1 MNMEFR
7 RELDVRPLKE
17 KINIRDHMM
26 LTGSCFSEN
35 LGEKLVH
42 NRFNALFNPSG
53 IMFNPVSI
61 ADSLTSYITNR
72 SYDHSMIFKNQEWWT
87 SWDHHTRFTHADAD
101 ELLAMING
109 SQKAAHEFLKKTKW
123 LIITLGSAWVYQLD
137 NGRVVANCHKVA
149 MDKFRKKLL
158 SFEDVLGTLDNVI
171 HRIFFFNPDIRIM
184 FTVSP
189 VRHLRDGFI
198 ENNRSK
204 AVLIQAV
211 HHLVDKFD
219 KLYYFPSYELVIDDL
234 RDYRFYSEDMV
245 HPNYQATEYV
255 WQKFLKACVDGSSLN
270 VLAEINTINA
280 ARAHKPFQPDSD
292 AHRKFRKKQYDSL
305 QKLMMEY
312 PYINWENDLA
322 FFADH

>member
-1 MNMEFR
+1 MEFR
-7 RELDVRPLKE
+7 KELDVRPMKE
-17 KINIRDHMM
+17 KISIRDQIM

-42 NRFNALFNPSG
+42 NRFNTMFNPSG

-72 SYDHSMIFKNQEWWT
+72 SYDHNMIFKHQEWWT
-87 SWDHHTRFTHADAD
+87 SWDHHTRFTHSDAD
-101 ELLAMING
+101 ELLAMINA
-109 SQKAAHEFLKKTKW
+109 SQKAAHEFLRKTNW

-137 NGRVVANCHKVA
+137 DGRVVANCHKVPT
-149 MDKFRKKLL
+149 DKFRKKLL
-158 SFEDVLGTLDNVI
+158 SFEDVLSTLDNVI
-171 HRIFFFNPDIRIM
+171 HRLFLFNPGIRIM
-184 FTVSP
+184 FTISP

-255 WQKFLKACVDGSSLN
+255 WQKFLKACVDGNSHN
-270 VLAEINTINA
+270 VLADINTINA
-280 ARAHKPFQPDSD
+280 ARAHKPFQPDSE
-292 AHRKFRKKQYDSL
+292 AHKKFRKKQYDL
-305 QKLMMEY
+305 ILRLKMEH
-312 PYINWENDLA
+312 PYINWENDLS
-322 FFADH
+322 FFLDQ

>member
-1 MNMEFR
+1 MEFR
-7 RELDVRPLKE
+7 KELDVRPMKE
-17 KINIRDHMM
+17 KISIRDHIM

-42 NRFNALFNPSG
+42 NRFNVMFNPSG

-72 SYDHSMIFKNQEWWT
+72 SYDHSMIFKHQEWWT
-87 SWDHHTRFTHADAD
+87 SWDHHTRFTHSDAD
-101 ELLAMING
+101 ELLAMINA
-109 SQKAAHEFLKKTKW
+109 SQKSAHDFLRKTDW

-137 NGRVVANCHKVA
+137 DGRVVANCHKVPT
-149 MDKFRKKLL
+149 DKFRKKLL
-158 SFEDVLGTLDNVI
+158 SFEDVLSTLDNVI
-171 HRIFFFNPDIRIM
+171 HRLFLFNPGIRIM
-184 FTVSP
+184 FTISP

-234 RDYRFYSEDMV
+234 RDYRFYAEDMV

-255 WQKFLKACVDGSSLN
+255 WQKFLKACVDGSSHN

-280 ARAHKPFQPDSD
+280 ARAHKPFQPHSE
-292 AHRKFRKKQYDSL
+292 AHSKFRKKQYDLL
-305 QKLMMEY
+305 QRLKEEY
-312 PYINWENDLA
+312 PYINWENDLS
-322 FFADH
+322 FFSDQ